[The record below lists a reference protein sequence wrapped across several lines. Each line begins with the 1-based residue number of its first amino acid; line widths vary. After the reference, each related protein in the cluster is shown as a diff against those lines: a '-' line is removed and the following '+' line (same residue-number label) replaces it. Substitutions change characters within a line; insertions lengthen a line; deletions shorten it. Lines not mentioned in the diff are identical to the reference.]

1 VALTAIDL
9 ATRTYDHTCAACGHT
24 EPQRPFGTLLTVP
37 TPVGVALGVY
47 CEACGAVEGTDIE
60 RAAAEEAGAMVGA
73 RSTQVEQAR
82 LVRAIVRATL
92 AR

>member
-9 ATRTYDHTCAACGHT
+9 AARTYDHTCAACGHA

-47 CEACGAVEGTDIE
+47 CAACGAVEGTDIE
-60 RAAAEEAGAMVGA
+60 RAAEEARATALPVA
-73 RSTQVEQAR
+73 RAEQAR

>member
-9 ATRTYDHTCAACGHT
+9 AARTYDHTCAACGHA

-47 CEACGAVEGTDIE
+47 CAACGAVEGMDIE
-60 RAAAEEAGAMVGA
+60 RAAAEEARTAALPAA
-73 RSTQVEQAR
+73 RAEQAR

>member
-1 VALTAIDL
+1 MALTAIDL
-9 ATRTYDHTCAACGHT
+9 AARTYDHTCTVCGHA
-24 EPQRPFGTLLTVP
+24 EPQRPFGTLLTVQ

-47 CEACGAVEGTDIE
+47 CAACGAVEGMDIE
-60 RAAAEEAGAMVGA
+60 RAAQEEAGATALPAA
-73 RSTQVEQAR
+73 RAEQAR

>member
-9 ATRTYDHTCAACGHT
+9 AARTYDHTCAACGHK
-24 EPQRPFGTLLTVP
+24 EPQRPFGTLLTVR
-37 TPVGVALGVY
+37 TPVGVALGMY
-47 CEACGAVEGTDIE
+47 CAACGAVEGTDID
-60 RAAAEEAGAMVGA
+60 RAAAEEA
-73 RSTQVEQAR
+73 STMALPAPRAEQAR

>member
-1 VALTAIDL
+1 MALTAINL
-9 ATRTYDHTCAACGHT
+9 AERTYDHTCAACGHA

-47 CEACGAVEGTDIE
+47 CAACGAVEGMDIV
-60 RAAAEEAGAMVGA
+60 RADAEAEAAVGLPIA
-73 RSTQVEQAR
+73 RAEQAR

-92 AR
+92 AQ